1 MATVHFTRH
10 LKQFFPDLQPAQV
23 AGATVAEVVRTLDAE
38 RPGLG
43 RYLCQDHGGL
53 RPHVNVFVDGE
64 RIRDRVG
71 LSDPLQPDSELMILQ
86 ALSGG

>member
-1 MATVHFTRH
+1 MPTVHFTRH
-10 LKQFFPDLQPAQV
+10 LKQFFPTLEPAEV
-23 AGATVAEVVRTLDAE
+23 DGATVAQVIATLDAD
-38 RPGLG
+38 RPGLA

-64 RIRDRVG
+64 RIRDRDG